1 MSIVRFLSKIRID
14 ENTGKQPSEQLM
26 EDVG

>member
-1 MSIVRFLSKIRID
+1 MSIVRFLSMIRID

-26 EDVG
+26 EDMG